1 MKIKTLSLI
10 ALTATLAASLMGVA
24 RAQTIA
30 TTTPVGYITVT
41 IPAATPPTIPE
52 VNVAFAVQ
60 LYNLSDFQGAVA
72 TITAPNQFTL
82 TGASFTAGAFA
93 TASAPRGV
101 RIMTGSQ
108 QGLLL
113 LVTANTTNQLT
124 VALPSGVTDINTL
137 LAVGNTVQ
145 VLPVNTMGSLF
156 GSTTPLLTPG
166 ANASVA
172 DVVFILS
179 KDVSGADQWLTY
191 FHNGT
196 SWRQSGIGGNKNDT
210 ILYPDEGVFIVHRG
224 ASPVTLT
231 MMGTVPSTNEQTDL
245 FGSGSTFMA
254 NRFPIDVQFGN
265 SGIDT
270 SAGWVKA
277 SNATSADKV
286 YLWDTTEL
294 VWQTYFHNGTS
305 WRRSGIGGNR
315 NTDIIKAGTAVV
327 ISRSSPTGATLTQTL
342 PYTP

>member
-1 MKIKTLSLI
+1 MKTLSLI
-10 ALTATLAASLMGVA
+10 ALTATLAASLMGIA
-24 RAQTIA
+24 QAQTTA

-72 TITAPNQFTL
+72 TFTAPNQFTL

-101 RIMTGSQ
+101 RIMTGTQ

-113 LVTANTTNQLT
+113 LVTGNTTNQLT
-124 VALPSGVTDINTL
+124 VALPSGVADINTL
-137 LAVGNTVQ
+137 LTVGNTVQ
-145 VLPVNTMGSLF
+145 VLPINTFGSLF
-156 GSTTPLLTPG
+156 GTTTPLLMPG
-166 ANASVA
+166 ETTDDG
-172 DVVFILS
+172 DVVFLLS
-179 KDVSGADQWLTY
+179 KDVSGNDKWLT
-191 FHNGT
+191 FWHNGT
-196 SWRQSGIGGNKNDT
+196 NWRRLGTGASQNNT

-245 FGSGSTFMA
+245 FGNGSTFLA
-254 NRFPIDVQFGN
+254 NRFPVDIQFLN

-270 SAGWVKA
+270 TANWVK
-277 SNATSADKV
+277 NEDVNLADKV
-286 YLWDTTEL
+286 YLWNTTTRI
-294 VWQTYFHNGTS
+294 WQTYWHNGTN
-305 WRRSGIGGNR
+305 WRRTGSGANK
-315 NTDIIKAGTAVV
+315 NTDLIKAGSAVV
-327 ISRSSPTGATLTQTL
+327 ISRQSSTGAVLTQTL

>member
-1 MKIKTLSLI
+1 MKIKTLHF
-10 ALTATLAASLMGVA
+10 LTLVTTLATSLMGVGQ
-24 RAQTIA
+24 AQTTA

-60 LYNLSDFQGAVA
+60 LYNLANFQGAVA
-72 TITAPNQFTL
+72 TVTAPNQFTL
-82 TGASFTAGAFA
+82 TGANFTAGAFA

-101 RIMTGSQ
+101 RIMTGAQ

-124 VALPSGVTDINTL
+124 VALPNGVTDISTIL
-137 LAVGNTVQ
+137 SVGNAVQ
-145 VLPVNTMGSLF
+145 VLPINTFGSLF
-156 GSTTPLLTPG
+156 GTTTPLLTPG

-172 DVVFILS
+172 DVVFVLS
-179 KDVSGADQWLTY
+179 KDLSGADQWLTF

-224 ASPVTLT
+224 TDPVILT

-254 NRFPIDVQFGN
+254 NRFPVDVQFGN

-286 YLWDTTEL
+286 YLWDTTDL

-327 ISRSSPTGATLTQTL
+327 ISRSSPTPAVLTQTL